1 MDGYLLADDGK
12 PLTNHRGK
20 IMKIITKTI
29 KEATY
34 GYIKAE
40 DGTTTWGKTGFR
52 DEVVYSLKI
61 TDKYYAT
68 AEKDYNIVRG
78 KVDAC
83 DFKTICDAIVAL
95 CYDKKDRIH
104 KDCTY
109 LVRVFADNSGYA
121 KSCKWRKKTMVV
133 DAVVKVVSGSAC
145 KVESLKSERIDLYSG
160 QSVYDSIYTHGF
172 GARKEAF
179 KALTGMSCP
188 IRRMVGKDVEKEW
201 NDAVENIYDF
211 AI

>member
-1 MDGYLLADDGK
+1 
-12 PLTNHRGK
+12 
-20 IMKIITKTI
+20 MKIITKTI
-29 KEATY
+29 QEATY
-34 GYIKAE
+34 GYIKSE

-61 TDKYYAT
+61 TDKDYAT

-83 DFKTICDAIVAL
+83 DFTTICDAIVAL
-95 CYDKKDRIH
+95 CYAKKERMH

-109 LVRVFADNSGYA
+109 LVRIYAENSGYA
-121 KSCKWRKKTMVV
+121 RSCKWGKTTMVV
-133 DAVVKVVSGSAC
+133 EAVVKVVSGSAC
-145 KVESLKSERIDLYSG
+145 KVESLTSERTTLSCG
-160 QSVYDSIYTHGF
+160 ESVNDSIYTHGF

-179 KALTGMSCP
+179 KALTAWDCP
-188 IRRMVGKDVEKEW
+188 LRRSAYGKDAEKEW
-201 NDAVENIYDF
+201 NAVVEDMYDF